1 MKYYL
6 TDILPRI
13 KKHSTTLDQTAFLVD
28 KPWVVCEQDGG
39 FQKIIFR
46 RDGRVHLSNDGNV
59 TDGTWEYLP
68 EAQSMLI
75 DYGNGVKKLYRH
87 QFMDDAVLA
96 LKIDGRLST
105 NESDYFL
112 LANEQIVDKLDV
124 RKYLEDKY
132 INFDEIN
139 IKPKPFSQIS
149 SNETKKVGKA
159 KSTDGKELIDNFNNG
174 YKKRTEL
181 FLFGLVSFSLL
192 VVLYI
197 LNFANVLIID
207 EEYTALA
214 IFFSII
220 FRIFSAIVVS
230 NVAEEQN
237 RNELG
242 WLLFGLIMPAIALMA
257 IGLTDRKSVATQKI
271 ALSRHCSSDLEI
283 SYEKFINLMDNQI
296 LQVVKNLGYL
306 GETEVHIN
314 EKPAL
319 DGFYRSSDGEIVY
332 EVVDGKI
339 KMEYFIESFKQKN
352 RSILEVGA
360 SRIDG
365 FCNDSPVWLNG
376 VPAPDG
382 KYSMGFFRTATVS
395 NGRLT
400 GR

>member
-1 MKYYL
+1 VSIFQSSRLNMKYYL

-28 KPWVVCEQDGG
+28 KPWVVSEQEGG

-75 DYGNGVKKLYRH
+75 DYGNGVKKLYGH
-87 QFMDDAVLA
+87 QFMDEAVIA
-96 LKIDGRLST
+96 LKIDGRLSN

-132 INFDEIN
+132 INVDEIN

-257 IGLTDRKSVATQKI
+257 IGLTDRKSVATQ
-271 ALSRHCSSDLEI
+271 
-283 SYEKFINLMDNQI
+283 
-296 LQVVKNLGYL
+296 
-306 GETEVHIN
+306 
-314 EKPAL
+314 
-319 DGFYRSSDGEIVY
+319 
-332 EVVDGKI
+332 
-339 KMEYFIESFKQKN
+339 
-352 RSILEVGA
+352 
-360 SRIDG
+360 
-365 FCNDSPVWLNG
+365 
-376 VPAPDG
+376 
-382 KYSMGFFRTATVS
+382 
-395 NGRLT
+395 
-400 GR
+400 